1 MEYVE
6 TTGRTIEEAKE
17 EALDQLGVDESEA
30 EFEVL
35 DEPKTGL
42 FGRVRGDA
50 RVRARV
56 APKTPRAKQ
65 ERRPRRQRSG
75 PDSAPDKPA
84 ARSTRPPG
92 SSGTS
97 KPRVPATE
105 KESSHM
111 TEDLVEVGTQADIV
125 AEFLEGLVKAI
136 GAEGVVERHEV
147 DDETIELKVVGDD
160 LGLLIGPKGQTLT
173 AIHELS
179 RTVLQRRATGRH
191 QGRVRIDIGGYRER
205 RHLALARFAV
215 QQAGEVTE
223 TATARA
229 LEPMNASDRKVVHD
243 ALNEVDGVHTV
254 SEGVDPSR
262 RVVIVPDDSDAA
274 AD

>member
-17 EALDQLGVDESEA
+17 EALDQLGVDETEA

-56 APKTPRAKQ
+56 APKTPRPKQ
-65 ERRPRRQRSG
+65 ERRPRRERSSSSEKSE
-75 PDSAPDKPA
+75 PKPERA
-84 ARSTRPPG
+84 
-92 SSGTS
+92 S
-97 KPRVPATE
+97 KPRESEAPSKPKKSAPRQ
-105 KESSHM
+105 ESSYM
-111 TEDLVEVGTQADIV
+111 TDDVVEVGTQADII
-125 AEFLEGLVKAI
+125 AEFLEGLVGAF
-136 GAEGVVERHEV
+136 GAEGTVERHQV
-147 DDETIELKVVGDD
+147 DEDTIELKVVGDD

-205 RHLALARFAV
+205 RHQALARFAV
-215 QQAGEVTE
+215 QQASEVSE
-223 TATARA
+223 DASARA

-243 ALNEVDGVHTV
+243 AINDVAGVHTV
-254 SEGVDPSR
+254 SEGVDPNR
-262 RVVIVPDDSDAA
+262 RVVIVPDGGDGNDA
-274 AD
+274 